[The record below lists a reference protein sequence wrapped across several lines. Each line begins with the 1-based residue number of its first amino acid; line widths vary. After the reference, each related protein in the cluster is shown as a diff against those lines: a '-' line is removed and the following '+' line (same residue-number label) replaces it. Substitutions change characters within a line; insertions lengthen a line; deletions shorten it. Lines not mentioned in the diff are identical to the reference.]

1 MTHYTSEPEDVGRLL
16 RRSGALAPAI
26 ADATDAAAMIAII
39 RTHLRP
45 YRTWFERPLRRF
57 AWHCAHEVAAFSH
70 GPTHEALLAA
80 GRLVAAL
87 GPSSYLAAAHHA
99 ARSDAAAA
107 RAVGMAR
114 CEPSA
119 AAFLA
124 AYHSC
129 APNVFD
135 AAHDTAECAAKVAFF
150 RAARVRSQQ
159 TPIYT
164 PDEPWRESRRVAE
177 WLERHRDELAD
188 VDADAKRRH
197 ADLLRSILGLAAARV
212 LPFQAGQ
219 DRRQSSIANRKSEM
233 SVTPPVTPSR

>member
-1 MTHYTSEPEDVGRLL
+1 MTHHTCEPEDVGQLL

-26 ADATDAAAMIAII
+26 VEAADAASMIAII

-45 YRTWFERPLRRF
+45 YRPWFERPLRRF
-57 AWHCAHEVAAFSH
+57 AWHCAHDVAAFSH

-129 APNVFD
+129 AANVFD
-135 AAHDTAECAAKVAFF
+135 AAHDASECAAKVAFF

-159 TPIYT
+159 APMRTPG
-164 PDEPWRESRRVAE
+164 EPWRESRRVAE

-188 VDADAKRRH
+188 VDTDVRRRQ
-197 ADLLRSILGLAAARV
+197 AELLRSILGLAAARI
-212 LPFQAGQ
+212 LPFAAKSPIVN
-219 DRRQSSIANRKSEM
+219 RQSAIGNG
-233 SVTPPVTPSR
+233 VTPPVTPFP